1 MRAPTH
7 PGEARRSRRAAASGS
22 PPRPEP
28 GPRSATT
35 PLPRTATAK
44 REKNSIFFCEFGDQ
58 FSELAGPL
66 SNWSA
71 SANELRARQT
81 SGELRFRGARPA
93 AFFDD
98 GRADAARRPHRRG
111 GRGPGHPVPDAD
123 DRAERADRALVGAE
137 EAEADCGVRQ
147 VRRVLPRRLR
157 PLPELLRQ
165 AQVRRPRC
173 APQVPPG
180 LQTSPRLRAARRA
193 PPKGPG
199 NCARATNTPQ
209 TAPTDP
215 AASRARRATPR
226 APVAPPPPRKLL
238 APLISLD
245 GSNGASASSR

>member
-1 MRAPTH
+1 MTREDTPARFAITPRLRVRSRALAHVRGSGADVGDHH
-7 PGEARRSRRAAASGS
+7 PARRGLGDARCRAASC
-22 PPRPEP
+22 
-28 GPRSATT
+28 RSDN
-35 PLPRTATAK
+35 L
-44 REKNSIFFCEFGDQ
+44 C
-58 FSELAGPL
+58 
-66 SNWSA
+66 
-71 SANELRARQT
+71 
-81 SGELRFRGARPA
+81 
-93 AFFDD
+93 
-98 GRADAARRPHRRG
+98 
-111 GRGPGHPVPDAD
+111 
-123 DRAERADRALVGAE
+123 AERADRALVGAE

-173 APQVPPG
+173 APQLPPG

-215 AASRARRATPR
+215 AASRAHRATPR